1 MTIRPY
7 KITPPLLSDT
17 AAYGII
23 LRPIITEKIAGL
35 SEGNTVGFV
44 VPLGANKSEIKAAV
58 EKLYKVKV
66 RRCGLWSLRARSNVF
81 AAVSANVRTRKKPW
95 SHLPGATVSIWH
107 KAYNEAKRWH

>member
-7 KITPPLLSDT
+7 KVTPPVLSDT

-66 RRCGLWSLRARSNVF
+66 EA
-81 AAVSANVRTRKKPW
+81 VRTLIAKGKVKRFRGRLGKRKDEKKA
-95 SHLPGATVSIWH
+95 LVTLAKGESIDM
-107 KAYNEAKRWH
+107 AQGV

>member
-7 KITPPLLSDT
+7 KITPPALSDA

-44 VPLGANKSEIKAAV
+44 VPLDANKPQIKAAV

-66 RRCGLWSLRARSNVF
+66 EA
-81 AAVSANVRTRKKPW
+81 VRTLVAKGKVKRFRGRLGKRKDEKKA
-95 SHLPGATVSIWH
+95 LVTLAKGESIDM
-107 KAYNEAKRWH
+107 AQGV